1 MSYAFAVAA
10 VFLLF
15 FALGVR
21 RDRRRFGNAVLLGLA
36 VTFFGVGLLAGIED
50 APPGV
55 AETVMICGLLVLG
68 LGPVVLAGL
77 LTANGVKMI
86 CKEGRRPSNL
96 LSLLA
101 GLGMFGVMVLA
112 VTAAATDS
120 WALQVLVVTLLLV
133 LGYVSFLFVCF
144 VGYAFLYGRMRIRRD
159 ADYVVVLGSGLIGG
173 RRVPPLLASRLDR
186 GREVHE
192 RLAAYERPDGG
203 APVLVVSGGQGPDEE
218 VPESH
223 AMADYLVE
231 RGFPAGALVRE
242 DRSRT
247 TEENMIFSKELMER
261 DRPGSSCVIV
271 TNNFHAFRA
280 AILARRAGV
289 DGQVV
294 GSPTAAYFWPSATMR
309 EFAAV
314 FLQYKVVNLGIL
326 GTLILLG
333 ALVWASR

>member
-21 RDRRRFGNAVLLGLA
+21 RDRRRFGNAVHLGLA
-36 VTFFGVGLLAGIED
+36 VTFFGIGLLAGVED

-55 AETVMICGLLVLG
+55 AETVMIGGLLVLG

-77 LTANGVKMI
+77 LTANGVKMVR
-86 CKEGRRPSNL
+86 KEGRRPSNL

-120 WALQVLVVTLLLV
+120 WALQTLVVTLLLV

-173 RRVPPLLASRLDR
+173 RRVPPLLASRLER

-192 RLAAYERPDGG
+192 RLAAYERRDG
-203 APVLVVSGGQGPDEE
+203 APVLIVSGGQGPDEE

-231 RGFPAGALVRE
+231 RGFPPGALVRE

-247 TEENMIFSKELMER
+247 TEENMIFSRVLMER

-289 DGQVV
+289 NGQVV

>member
-1 MSYAFAVAA
+1 MSYAFAVAV

-36 VTFFGVGLLAGIED
+36 VTFFGIGLLAGIED

-77 LTANGVKMI
+77 LTANGVKMVR
-86 CKEGRRPSNL
+86 KEGRSPSNL

-112 VTAAATDS
+112 ATAAATDS
-120 WALQVLVVTLLLV
+120 WALRIVVVTLLLV

-144 VGYAFLYGRMRIRRD
+144 VGYSFLYGRMRIRRD

-192 RLAAYERPDGG
+192 TLAAYERRDG

-231 RGFPAGALVRE
+231 RGFPQGALVRE

-271 TNNFHAFRA
+271 TNNYHAFRA

-294 GSPTAAYFWPSATMR
+294 GSPTAAYFWPSAIMR

-314 FLQYKVVNLGIL
+314 FLQYKVVNLGTL